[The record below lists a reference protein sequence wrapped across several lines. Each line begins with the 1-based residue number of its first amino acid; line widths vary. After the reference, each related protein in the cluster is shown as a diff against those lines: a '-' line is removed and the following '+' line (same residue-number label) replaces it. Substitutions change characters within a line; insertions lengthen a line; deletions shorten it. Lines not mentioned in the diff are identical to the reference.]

1 MASGRIINSLQ
12 VGRGLAAMAVLVH
25 HAVQQSVNL
34 GQRVPAADLLMLGYL
49 GVDFFFVLSG
59 FIICHAVLGRKTT
72 AMQFAKARFRRVYLP
87 YFPIGIAI
95 AALLLFVP
103 TAHQWDWLATLTLVP
118 IGEPALT
125 VAWTLQHE
133 ITFYLIF
140 GLFYYAGL
148 LPLGLA
154 VWLVA
159 IAIGPDIIPFRAIN
173 LEFFFGVAACL
184 AVRYGRAPKALML
197 AVLPLVGLASYFENR
212 VIFGL
217 AIAFL
222 IAPLAA
228 IELRR
233 TVHFPKSL
241 ILLGAASY
249 SIYLVHY
256 PVIAALGRAGMASAI
271 LLGLVALAAGLAYHF
286 AVELRVVNL
295 RRNPEVAAPQ
305 ARSSR

>member
-1 MASGRIINSLQ
+1 
-12 VGRGLAAMAVLVH
+12 MAVLVH

-34 GQRVPAADLLMLGYL
+34 GRSVPAADVLMLGYL

-59 FIICHAVLGRKTT
+59 FIICHAVLGRDTT
-72 AMQFAKARFRRVYLP
+72 PVQFAKARFRRVYLP
-87 YFPIGIAI
+87 YFPIGLAV
-95 AALLLFVP
+95 AALLLLVP
-103 TAHQWDWLATLTLVP
+103 TAHRWDWLATLTLLP
-118 IGEPALT
+118 AGAPALT
-125 VAWTLQHE
+125 VAWTLQYE
-133 ITFYLIF
+133 VTFYLIF

-154 VWLVA
+154 AWLVG

-184 AVRYGRAPKALML
+184 AVRHGRAPPALML
-197 AVLPLVGLASYFENR
+197 AVLPIVGMAIFFENR
-212 VIFGL
+212 VLFGL
-217 AIAFL
+217 SVAFL

-233 TVHFPKSL
+233 TLPFPKSL

-256 PVIAALGRAGMASAI
+256 PVIAALGRAGIGSAV
-271 LLGLVALAAGLAYHF
+271 LLGLIALAAGLAYHF

-295 RRNPEVAAPQ
+295 RRNPEVAEPQ
-305 ARSSR
+305 PRSSR